1 VNSSPKTTKALLEA
15 MRKNKM
21 DQRGRG
27 RNKILAC
34 SCNHKVEEKDKIHP
48 SKMSMEI
55 VSLTMKTKSSC
66 YSLL

>member
-27 RNKILAC
+27 KNKILSC
-34 SCNHKVEEKDKIHP
+34 SCNHKVEEKYKFIP
-48 SKMSMEI
+48 PK
-55 VSLTMKTKSSC
+55 
-66 YSLL
+66 